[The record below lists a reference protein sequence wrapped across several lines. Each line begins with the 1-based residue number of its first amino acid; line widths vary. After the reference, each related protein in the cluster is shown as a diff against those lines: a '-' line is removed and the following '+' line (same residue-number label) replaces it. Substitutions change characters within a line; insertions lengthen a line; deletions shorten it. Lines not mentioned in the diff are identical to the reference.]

1 VRAETRHQLK
11 QDKFS
16 RTTLQVAEQTVHWTA
31 EHKSKLIAGAM
42 VAVVVITAAL
52 GSWDYVEKQDEK
64 ASVDFTKAVST
75 LNSPI
80 RPAGMPPQPEYP
92 SFASVNERATE
103 AHKQFQGIAD
113 KYPHTRAADYA
124 HYFLGVTSSQLGD
137 YAAAER
143 ELKPVSEY
151 HNAELSSL
159 AKVALASVYRNT
171 NRTKDAID
179 LYKQLIQNPTTTVG
193 KSSAEIQ
200 LAETYEAAGMKADA
214 KKLYEQIS
222 KQAPQS
228 QAAQF
233 ASSKLEQMNQTK

>member
-1 VRAETRHQLK
+1 MRAETRHQLK

-31 EHKSKLIAGAM
+31 EHKSKLIVVG
-42 VAVVVITAAL
+42 VAVVVVVAAVL
-52 GSWDYVEKQDEK
+52 GTWFYLEKQDEK

-103 AHKQFQGIAD
+103 AHKEFQSIVD
-113 KYPHTRAADYA
+113 KYPHTHAADYA
-124 HYFLGVTSSQLGD
+124 RYFLGVSSSQLGN
-137 YAAAER
+137 YAAAES

-159 AKVALASVYRNT
+159 AKAALASVYRNM
-171 NRTKDAID
+171 NRNKDAID

-200 LAETYEAAGMKADA
+200 LAETYQAAGMNADA
-214 KKLYEQIS
+214 KKMYEQIS
-222 KQAPQS
+222 KESPQS

-233 ASSKLEQMNQTK
+233 ATGKLEQMK

>member
-31 EHKSKLIAGAM
+31 EHKTKLMAGAAI
-42 VAVVVITAAL
+42 AVVVIGAAL
-52 GSWDYVEKQDEK
+52 GTWFYLEKQDEK
-64 ASVDFTKAVST
+64 ASVDFTKAVTT
-75 LNSPI
+75 LNSRI

-92 SFASVNERATE
+92 SFASLNERATE
-103 AHKQFQGIAD
+103 AHKEFQGIVD
-113 KYPHTRAADYA
+113 KYPHTHAADYA
-124 HYFLGVTSSQLGD
+124 RYFLGVSSSQLGD

-143 ELKPVSEY
+143 ELKPVSEF

-171 NRTKDAID
+171 NRNKDAID
-179 LYKQLIQNPTTTVG
+179 VYKQLIQEPTATVG

-200 LAETYEAAGMKADA
+200 LAETYQAAGMNADA
-214 KKLYEQIS
+214 KKQYEQIA
-222 KQAPQS
+222 KEAPQS
-228 QAAQF
+228 EAARF
-233 ASSKLEQMNQTK
+233 ASSKLEQLNK

>member
-31 EHKSKLIAGAM
+31 EHKSKLIAGA
-42 VAVVVITAAL
+42 VIAVVVIGAAL
-52 GSWDYVEKQDEK
+52 GAWFYLEKQDEK

-80 RPAGMPPQPEYP
+80 RPAGMPPQPDYP

-103 AHKQFQGIAD
+103 AHKQFQGIVD

-124 HYFLGVTSSQLGD
+124 RYFLGVTSSQLGN
-137 YAAAER
+137 YAAAES

-151 HNAELSSL
+151 RNAELSSL
-159 AKVALASVYRNT
+159 AKMALASVYRNT

-200 LAETYEAAGMKADA
+200 LAETYQAAGMNADA

-222 KQAPQS
+222 KEAPQS